1 MNAVLHTVYFGETF
15 EDVNTATG
23 GSPGIELTYDPG
35 PLAKETTYFRRVDE
49 FDGTDTIKGDVW
61 SFTTM
66 TPPPLPPP

>member
-15 EDVNTATG
+15 QDVNTATG

-35 PLAKETTYFRRVDE
+35 PLAKETTYFWRVDE

-66 TPPPLPPP
+66 MPPPQPPP